1 MYLLVNPFNAF
12 YSSSF
17 KERVESFIMLA
28 GLSSMADIH
37 VLDLGDG
44 VVETVPITLLP
55 KFTQELRDKFLWG
68 RVMGSLSYMDLS
80 YFYTKRFTIA
90 GRLEIVRYTPYN
102 TRLSIGTFVYD
113 MVIADTYLTIND
125 EIVLRHV
132 PVHVD
137 LHVAYAFVHL
147 KFFIVRCYISEERGI
162 GSMSFT
168 LVLDKTTGELITV
181 YPISNDLESV
191 FEPALGVKLELLN
204 LGY

>member
-12 YSSSF
+12 YSSSY

-37 VLDLGDG
+37 VLDLRDG

-80 YFYTKRFTIA
+80 YFYTKRLTIA

-125 EIVLRHV
+125 EIVLRHEIGRASCRERV
-132 PVHVD
+132 LSHV
-137 LHVAYAFVHL
+137 
-147 KFFIVRCYISEERGI
+147 
-162 GSMSFT
+162 
-168 LVLDKTTGELITV
+168 
-181 YPISNDLESV
+181 
-191 FEPALGVKLELLN
+191 
-204 LGY
+204 